1 MISFFVFCAHCYITD
16 CYIAIL
22 AFVTV
27 LPLSLPAYQSAV
39 DDKDAY
45 HGNDSIWSVYNS
57 FVACR

>member
-1 MISFFVFCAHCYITD
+1 MISYMIYLQYDIIFVFCAYCYITD

-27 LPLSLPAYQSAV
+27 LPLTLPAYQSAV

-45 HGNDSIWSVYNS
+45 HGNDSI
-57 FVACR
+57 